1 MLNKY
6 LTFAIFSKS
15 LFRYF
20 IASYLYKLKQLH
32 SEGAVMR
39 KVYRLKRFRKALKD
53 YFTDEEDYPEEMIED
68 ELENDE
74 INSSEE
80 GFWIGYTK
88 A

>member
-1 MLNKY
+1 
-6 LTFAIFSKS
+6 
-15 LFRYF
+15 
-20 IASYLYKLKQLH
+20 
-32 SEGAVMR
+32 MR